1 MARRSVHMK
10 KSVLSAKSRK
20 ALPASAFAVPAERK
34 FPINDLYHGRL
45 ALIYV
50 MSPSNAA
57 YREEVVDAVLSRY
70 PELRFFWE
78 SRSKNLAKRRRAA
91 PAARIAANPSHSYE
105 DSMPIYT
112 LTNPLRYVDT
122 PVIKVGPLTKSRK
135 TGRIRIA
142 GGSENHAMNP
152 ATGAA
157 FCGAGL
163 DRRGGMF
170 GGSPRD
176 GYIHPVK
183 GDVVTCM
190 RCIKLINM
198 NSGEGIIERD
208 LDAGARGKTAGHK
221 TKMIRGGDEGPF
233 VSANAR
239 FAGQKGYYSKKG
251 FVTRRDAKGRPL
263 RGLLGVPDFAE
274 RAFYDDRPSQTF
286 GPKRGRIMVDDE
298 AILAADMR
306 GARPKAGGKR
316 RKPAPVPQVAP
327 VVRIAAGAEEYMDNP
342 RRNPRSVKGSGYGNV
357 TLSTAKGQ
365 TIREERYDHPW
376 FGNYKLDEIALDM
389 ATGAPIGS
397 IITIRDGLLEDR
409 YKVVDAHLGNRLRGV
424 QKMRRRN
431 PLSEDGVIVNPSRGS
446 KRRRSGGLAKGQSL
460 MAQAAEAYHAGEYDS
475 MQEALRGVSRRARRN
490 PFTGGMGGSGQSGP
504 SGWTGGRIIMAEGGG
519 SDARARGAAAADKL
533 LKEIGVESLPRPTG
547 GGGSSSTPPPSG
559 GGGSAGGGSTPP
571 AKANP
576 RRKGGKR
583 RTAAQSNAALAMKL
597 YHSGRAR
604 SLAEAW
610 DMIRRGR

>member
-20 ALPASAFAVPAERK
+20 ALPASAFAVPSERK

-112 LTNPLRYVDT
+112 LTNPLRYIDT

-135 TGRIRIA
+135 TGRVRIA
-142 GGSENHAMNP
+142 GGSENHALNP

-190 RCIKLINM
+190 RCIKLLNM

-221 TKMIRGGDEGPF
+221 NKMIKGGDQGPY

-239 FAGQKGYYSKKG
+239 FAGSKGYYKG
-251 FVTRRDAKGRPL
+251 FKSRRDAKGLPM
-263 RGLLGVPDFAE
+263 RGLVGVSDFEE

-298 AILAADMR
+298 AILAADLR
-306 GARPKAGGKR
+306 APRRKAGGKR

-327 VVRIAAGAEEYMDNP
+327 MVRIAAGAEEYMDNP
-342 RRNPRSVKGSGYGNV
+342 RR
-357 TLSTAKGQ
+357 
-365 TIREERYDHPW
+365 
-376 FGNYKLDEIALDM
+376 
-389 ATGAPIGS
+389 
-397 IITIRDGLLEDR
+397 
-409 YKVVDAHLGNRLRGV
+409 
-424 QKMRRRN
+424 
-431 PLSEDGVIVNPSRGS
+431 
-446 KRRRSGGLAKGQSL
+446 RRSGAKRRAAGLAKGQSL
-460 MAQAAEAYHAGEYDS
+460 MALAAKAYRAGEYDS
-475 MQEALRGVSRRARRN
+475 MQEALRGVARRARRN

-533 LKEIGVESLPRPTG
+533 LKEIGVESLPRPSG
-547 GGGSSSTPPPSG
+547 G
-559 GGGSAGGGSTPP
+559 GGGSAPPPGGGGTAGGGGTPSTPP

-576 RRKGGKR
+576 RRKSGKR
-583 RTAAQSNAALAMKL
+583 RTAAQSNAAKAMKL